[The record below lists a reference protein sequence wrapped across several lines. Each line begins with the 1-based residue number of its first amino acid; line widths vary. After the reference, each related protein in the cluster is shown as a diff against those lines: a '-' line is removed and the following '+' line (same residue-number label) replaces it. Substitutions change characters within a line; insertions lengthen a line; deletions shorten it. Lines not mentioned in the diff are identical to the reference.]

1 MDSARISAARFV
13 GRIGILAATLGV
25 GVVIGG
31 YGIAAADTDTDAD
44 TGRHGRSSSRPAAGA
59 EADQTGPAQVGV
71 RRGARVAQP
80 AAKAASTGDGA
91 AGSAHTTVQ
100 VKVPAP
106 VVAGSAAVDRV
117 RTAPE
122 ATTIFSATPAA
133 ARSTPSVSAV
143 ARTVTSAPV
152 AVAPVTTAM
161 DAVATPLSGSDT
173 DSPLQSPVS
182 WAALAVA
189 RRSKSARALAAG
201 STTVAAAATAGGTT
215 TTVTWAWGTNPVL
228 AFDTANDKL
237 DFGWMAANVFA
248 VTETAGSTKIEIIGN
263 NHTYTLQGVPLSALT
278 MTNIV
283 AKDAGTTSKWQG
295 LIAGAQTTQP
305 TVSITDT
312 TVAEGNSGTG
322 TAAFTVTLSRASAT
336 AVTVGYST
344 ANGTA
349 TAGQDYTAASG
360 TLTFAPG
367 VISQKL
373 NVAVAG
379 DTVVEPD
386 ETFTVSL
393 ANPSGA
399 ALGTATATASVTNDD
414 TAVVVTPPTVSI
426 SNATVA
432 EGNSGSS
439 NLAFT
444 VSLSKASTS
453 TVTVGYSTA
462 NGTATAGQDYT
473 AASGTLSFAPGVTS
487 QQVGVVVAG
496 DTAVEPD
503 ETLTVSLSNASGA
516 TIATAS
522 ATGTI
527 VSDDTATT
535 PPATGDRWGASFY
548 APYVDMGGWPVPD
561 LLALSKSSGATLFT
575 GAFLQATPDG
585 KLGWAGLSA
594 LEPGSAGEQARA
606 IDQSIKALQSAGGDV
621 MISLGGAAGTS
632 LAQYYQAKG
641 LSAQAL
647 ADAYAGAVDTYGVNH
662 LDFDIEGAAVAEPAS
677 IALHS
682 AALKLLQQ
690 SRPALKI
697 WYTLPVLPT
706 GLTADGVNVVDSALR
721 AGVNLAGVNVMAMD
735 FGESAAPTSGPGAQT
750 MGTYA
755 IRSAEGTF
763 AQLSSL
769 YGGYG
774 KTFGYSQLGVT
785 PMIGVNDVTSEVFT
799 VTDAQALEDYA
810 RAKGLGMLGF
820 WSVTRDVPGTLG
832 QATPVA
838 SGLSSPAGSFGAIF
852 KDYGTL
858 NVVDSGSASGTG
870 TPVQGG
876 TTTVIAWK
884 WGTDTVLAFDTAK
897 DKLDFGWFQPGNFE
911 ISETSGSTRITII
924 GNSQTYTLSGVKLA
938 SMSTGNIAALD
949 ASTIAKWQNAIT
961 AAGQTAA
968 VVTSPTVSVANA
980 TVAEGNS
987 GTSLLSFTVTLSKA
1001 STTAVTVN
1009 YATANGTATAGQDYT
1024 TTSGTLTFAPGVL
1037 SQQVKVAVTGD
1048 TTAES
1053 NETLSVTL
1061 SNPTGATL
1069 ATATATG
1076 TITNDDA
1083 SSVPLPVT
1091 ALPIASTTKVLAA
1104 YFPEWGIYGRNFQV
1118 ADIPGEQVN
1127 RVIYSFLNLT
1137 SSGEVAIYDSFAAVE
1152 KRFAAADTVN
1162 GEADQWYYPASDP
1175 RSTQT
1180 VWGNFNQL
1188 AELKAKYPHM
1198 RVSIA
1203 IGGWTLSSNFS
1214 TVASTAAGREK
1225 LANSIVSFLTTYQ
1238 MFDGVD
1244 FDWEYPGGGGLAGN
1258 SQSPNDG
1265 ANYAELLKVV
1275 RAKFDALGQQTGRKY
1290 DISVASPAGYDKIA
1304 NFNLAG
1310 LAPSVDFFNVMAYDF
1325 HGTWETSTGHQS
1337 AFTGDPNGYDIKSAV
1352 GLYLAAGVDPGK
1364 IVLGAPLYTRGWS
1377 GVADGGDGGYLEKAS
1392 GAAPGTFEAGVYDY
1406 KDLLAQLK
1414 DPASGW
1420 KLYWDD
1426 KAQAAYLYNPAKGLF
1441 SSFETPTS
1449 IAQKSDW
1456 AEAMGLGGMMFWDIT
1471 NDAVGSPD
1479 SLVKAAYASWVL
1491 GQTMAAIR
1499 AGAPL
1504 PNEVVVGGDGVIGAL
1519 PSGMTL

>member
-1 MDSARISAARFV
+1 M
-13 GRIGILAATLGV
+13 
-25 GVVIGG
+25 
-31 YGIAAADTDTDAD
+31 
-44 TGRHGRSSSRPAAGA
+44 
-59 EADQTGPAQVGV
+59 
-71 RRGARVAQP
+71 
-80 AAKAASTGDGA
+80 
-91 AGSAHTTVQ
+91 
-100 VKVPAP
+100 
-106 VVAGSAAVDRV
+106 
-117 RTAPE
+117 
-122 ATTIFSATPAA
+122 
-133 ARSTPSVSAV
+133 
-143 ARTVTSAPV
+143 
-152 AVAPVTTAM
+152 
-161 DAVATPLSGSDT
+161 
-173 DSPLQSPVS
+173 
-182 WAALAVA
+182 
-189 RRSKSARALAAG
+189 
-201 STTVAAAATAGGTT
+201 
-215 TTVTWAWGTNPVL
+215 
-228 AFDTANDKL
+228 
-237 DFGWMAANVFA
+237 
-248 VTETAGSTKIEIIGN
+248 
-263 NHTYTLQGVPLSALT
+263 
-278 MTNIV
+278 
-283 AKDAGTTSKWQG
+283 
-295 LIAGAQTTQP
+295 
-305 TVSITDT
+305 
-312 TVAEGNSGTG
+312 
-322 TAAFTVTLSRASAT
+322 
-336 AVTVGYST
+336 
-344 ANGTA
+344 
-349 TAGQDYTAASG
+349 
-360 TLTFAPG
+360 
-367 VISQKL
+367 
-373 NVAVAG
+373 
-379 DTVVEPD
+379 
-386 ETFTVSL
+386 
-393 ANPSGA
+393 
-399 ALGTATATASVTNDD
+399 
-414 TAVVVTPPTVSI
+414 
-426 SNATVA
+426 
-432 EGNSGSS
+432 
-439 NLAFT
+439 
-444 VSLSKASTS
+444 
-453 TVTVGYSTA
+453 
-462 NGTATAGQDYT
+462 
-473 AASGTLSFAPGVTS
+473 
-487 QQVGVVVAG
+487 
-496 DTAVEPD
+496 
-503 ETLTVSLSNASGA
+503 
-516 TIATAS
+516 
-522 ATGTI
+522 
-527 VSDDTATT
+527 
-535 PPATGDRWGASFY
+535 
-548 APYVDMGGWPVPD
+548 
-561 LLALSKSSGATLFT
+561 
-575 GAFLQATPDG
+575 
-585 KLGWAGLSA
+585 
-594 LEPGSAGEQARA
+594 
-606 IDQSIKALQSAGGDV
+606 
-621 MISLGGAAGTS
+621 
-632 LAQYYQAKG
+632 
-641 LSAQAL
+641 
-647 ADAYAGAVDTYGVNH
+647 
-662 LDFDIEGAAVAEPAS
+662 
-677 IALHS
+677 
-682 AALKLLQQ
+682 
-690 SRPALKI
+690 
-697 WYTLPVLPT
+697 
-706 GLTADGVNVVDSALR
+706 
-721 AGVNLAGVNVMAMD
+721 
-735 FGESAAPTSGPGAQT
+735 
-750 MGTYA
+750 
-755 IRSAEGTF
+755 
-763 AQLSSL
+763 
-769 YGGYG
+769 
-774 KTFGYSQLGVT
+774 
-785 PMIGVNDVTSEVFT
+785 
-799 VTDAQALEDYA
+799 
-810 RAKGLGMLGF
+810 
-820 WSVTRDVPGTLG
+820 
-832 QATPVA
+832 
-838 SGLSSPAGSFGAIF
+838 
-852 KDYGTL
+852 
-858 NVVDSGSASGTG
+858 
-870 TPVQGG
+870 
-876 TTTVIAWK
+876 
-884 WGTDTVLAFDTAK
+884 
-897 DKLDFGWFQPGNFE
+897 
-911 ISETSGSTRITII
+911 
-924 GNSQTYTLSGVKLA
+924 
-938 SMSTGNIAALD
+938 
-949 ASTIAKWQNAIT
+949 
-961 AAGQTAA
+961 
-968 VVTSPTVSVANA
+968 ANA

-987 GTSLLSFTVTLSKA
+987 GTSTLSFTVTLSKA

-1137 SSGEVAIYDSFAAVE
+1137 SNGEVAIYDSFAAVE

-1420 KLYWDD
+1420 QLYWDD